1 MTNERIAI
9 PKIHE
14 MQPIRLVVVVGFTR
28 ESWPSVVGDWGRVGS
43 VFKIIVHGGGI
54 IKRKEVPDATV
65 EASRH
70 LARGSFVTLKGN

>member
-1 MTNERIAI
+1 
-9 PKIHE
+9 
-14 MQPIRLVVVVGFTR
+14 
-28 ESWPSVVGDWGRVGS
+28 VGS

-54 IKRKEVPDATV
+54 IQRKEVQDATV